1 MSSSTVSVSAAT
13 PTQHPFQKKVDDVKP
28 SKTDINFVIMDYLV
42 SEGYPRAAEKFAKE
56 ANIHLPLEEESIL
69 ARVEIRRAIHAGDID
84 TAITKIN
91 DLNPQILDT
100 DPALHFALLR
110 LQLIELIR
118 ACTSSATSDMTPAIT
133 PALNFASAQL
143 APRAATNPDF
153 LKDLELTMS
162 LLIFLPA
169 PPGELQKEL
178 KELLEPSLRR
188 NVASKVNEAI
198 LTSMGAS
205 GESRMRRLVRLR
217 QWAETKARAAGKDVP
232 PNLPLGLQE
241 ADERPANG
249 NGEVADV
256 MVQ

>member
-13 PTQHPFQKKVDDVKP
+13 PTLHPFQRKVDDIKP

-42 SEGYPRAAEKFAKE
+42 SEGYPRAAERFAKE
-56 ANIHLPLEEESIL
+56 ANLQLPHDEESIQS
-69 ARVEIRRAIHAGDID
+69 RVEIRRAIHVGDID

-118 ACTSSATSDMTPAIT
+118 TCTSSATSDIT
-133 PALNFASAQL
+133 PALNFASSQL
-143 APRAATNPDF
+143 APRAATNQEF
-153 LKDLELTMS
+153 LRDLELTMS

-169 PPGELQKEL
+169 TETLQKEL
-178 KELLEPSLRR
+178 TELLEPSLRR
-188 NVASKVNEAI
+188 NVASKVNEAV
-198 LTSMGAS
+198 LTSMGAH
-205 GESRMRRLVRLR
+205 GEARMRSVVRLR
-217 QWAETKARAAGKDVP
+217 QWAETKARAAGKDIP
-232 PNLPLGLQE
+232 PSLLLGLQD

-249 NGEVADV
+249 NTEATDV

>member
-13 PTQHPFQKKVDDVKP
+13 PTQHPFQRKIDDIKP

-42 SEGYPRAAEKFAKE
+42 SEGYPRAAERFAKE
-56 ANIHLPLEEESIL
+56 ANIQLPPEEESIQS
-69 ARVEIRRAIHAGDID
+69 RVEIRRAIHAGDID

-118 ACTSSATSDMTPAIT
+118 SCTSSATSDIT
-133 PALNFASAQL
+133 LALNFASSQL
-143 APRAATNPDF
+143 APRAATNPEF

-169 PPGELQKEL
+169 TGTLQKEL
-178 KELLEPSLRR
+178 TDLLEPTLRR

-198 LTSMGAS
+198 LTSMGAR
-205 GESRMRRLVRLR
+205 GEARMLSLVRLR
-217 QWAETKARAAGKDVP
+217 HWAELRARDAGKDIP
-232 PNLPLGLQE
+232 PLPFGLQDVE
-241 ADERPANG
+241 ERLVDSNG
-249 NGEVADV
+249 NNGEAVDV
-256 MVQ
+256 MIQ

>member
-13 PTQHPFQKKVDDVKP
+13 PTQHPFQRKIDDVKP

-56 ANIHLPLEEESIL
+56 ANIQLPLEEESIQS
-69 ARVEIRRAIHAGDID
+69 RVEIRQAIHTGEID

-118 ACTSSATSDMTPAIT
+118 ACTSSATADIT
-133 PALNFASAQL
+133 PALNFASSQL

-153 LKDLELTMS
+153 LNDLELTMS

-169 PPGELQKEL
+169 TGTLQKEL
-178 KELLEPSLRR
+178 MDLLEPSLRR

-198 LTSMGAS
+198 LTNMGAH
-205 GESRMRRLVRLR
+205 GEARMRSLVRLR
-217 QWAETKARAAGKDVP
+217 HWAELKARTAGKDIP
-232 PNLPLGLQE
+232 PVLPLGLQDAE
-241 ADERPANG
+241 QSMVGSNG
-249 NGEVADV
+249 SNGEAADV

>member
-1 MSSSTVSVSAAT
+1 MSSSTVSLSAAT
-13 PTQHPFQKKVDDVKP
+13 PTQHPFQRKIDDVKP

-56 ANIHLPLEEESIL
+56 ANIQLPFEEESIQP
-69 ARVEIRRAIHAGDID
+69 RVEIRGAIHAGDID

-118 ACTSSATSDMTPAIT
+118 GCTSSATSDIT
-133 PALNFASAQL
+133 PALNFASSQL

-169 PPGELQKEL
+169 TGTLQKEL
-178 KELLEPSLRR
+178 TDLLDPSLRR
-188 NVASKVNEAI
+188 NVASKVNESI
-198 LTSMGAS
+198 LASMGRR
-205 GESRMRRLVRLR
+205 GEARMRSLVRLR
-217 QWAETKARAAGKDVP
+217 HWAESKARAAGKDIP
-232 PNLPLGLQE
+232 PTLPLGLQDS
-241 ADERPANG
+241 DERPADSNG
-249 NGEVADV
+249 SNGEAADI
-256 MVQ
+256 MVH

>member
-13 PTQHPFQKKVDDVKP
+13 PTQHPFQRKIEDVKP

-56 ANIHLPLEEESIL
+56 ANIQLPLEEESISS
-69 ARVEIRRAIHAGDID
+69 RVEIRQALHAGDID

-118 ACTSSATSDMTPAIT
+118 TCTSSASADIT
-133 PALNFASAQL
+133 PALSFASSQL

-153 LKDLELTMS
+153 LRDLELTMT

-169 PPGELQKEL
+169 TAPLQKEL
-178 KELLEPSLRR
+178 ADLLDPSLRR

-198 LTSMGAS
+198 LTSMGAR
-205 GESRMRRLVRLR
+205 GEARMRSLVRLR
-217 QWAETKARAAGKDVP
+217 HWAELKARVAGKDIP
-232 PNLPLGLQE
+232 PVLPLGLQD
-241 ADERPANG
+241 ADERSVDSNG
-249 NGEVADV
+249 NNGEVADV
-256 MVQ
+256 MVH

>member
-13 PTQHPFQKKVDDVKP
+13 PTQHPFQRKIDDIKP

-56 ANIHLPLEEESIL
+56 ANIQLPLEEESIQS
-69 ARVEIRRAIHAGDID
+69 RVEIRRAIHAGDID

-118 ACTSSATSDMTPAIT
+118 SCTSSPTSDIT
-133 PALNFASAQL
+133 PALNFASSQL
-143 APRAATNPDF
+143 APRAATNSAF

-169 PPGELQKEL
+169 TGTLQKEL
-178 KELLEPSLRR
+178 TELLEPSLRR

-198 LTSMGAS
+198 LISMGAQ
-205 GESRMRRLVRLR
+205 GEARMRSLVRLR
-217 QWAETKARAAGKDVP
+217 HWAETKARSVGKDIP
-232 PNLPLGLQE
+232 PVLPLGLQDS
-241 ADERPANG
+241 DERPSNG
-249 NGEVADV
+249 NNGEPVDV